1 VTDWRA
7 VRRLVPEVLSALV
20 RRHGHFDACEDAVQE
35 ALLAAAA
42 QWPVQGWPDNPK
54 AWLVTVASRRLTDQL
69 RSNAARRRREEAEA
83 ARTPPP
89 LDGAEFGDAGSPPA
103 SDDTLT
109 LLFLCCHPA
118 LSPASQVALTLRA
131 VGGLSTAEIAGAFLV
146 PEATMAQRISRA
158 KQRIKAAGATFELPP
173 RTEHARRLGVVVHV
187 LYLIFNEG
195 YTATSGDAAGASRVA
210 GARRTR
216 RAGCGHRNQRC
227 ATQPLRALRG
237 PLADQLAR
245 PGGCRRTDW
254 TTTRCALTRT
264 FVVPAGGPNRTAFEP
279 STNP

>member
-1 VTDWRA
+1 VA
-7 VRRLVPEVLSALV
+7 GAGMAGQPE
-20 RRHGHFDACEDAVQE
+20 G
-35 ALLAAAA
+35 LAGDGGLAPPHRPAA
-42 QWPVQGWPDNPK
+42 QQRGPPPAGGGR
-54 AWLVTVASRRLTDQL
+54 SRPYP
-69 RSNAARRRREEAEA
+69 APARRRRLRRCRLTACQGSHPHA
-83 ARTPPP
+83 AVPVLPPVP
-89 LDGAEFGDAGSPPA
+89 VARVAGRADPAGRRRRRPPRSP
-103 SDDTLT
+103 
-109 LLFLCCHPA
+109 
-118 LSPASQVALTLRA
+118 
-131 VGGLSTAEIAGAFLV
+131 AFLV

-173 RTEHARRLGVVVHV
+173 RAEHARRLGVVVHV